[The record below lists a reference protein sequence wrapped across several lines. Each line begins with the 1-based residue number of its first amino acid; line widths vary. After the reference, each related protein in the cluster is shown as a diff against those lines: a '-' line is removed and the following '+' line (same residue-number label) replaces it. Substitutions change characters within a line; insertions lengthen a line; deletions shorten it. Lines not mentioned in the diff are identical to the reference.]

1 MSVKEGNVSD
11 RYQQKPNNLNKPK
24 YESKFQK
31 KNGKPK
37 RLWKNKEI
45 ILKYPNHYEIHGYL

>member
-1 MSVKEGNVSD
+1 MLAIDTSK
-11 RYQQKPNNLNKPK
+11 KPNNQNKPK

-37 RLWKNKEI
+37 RLWKNKDI